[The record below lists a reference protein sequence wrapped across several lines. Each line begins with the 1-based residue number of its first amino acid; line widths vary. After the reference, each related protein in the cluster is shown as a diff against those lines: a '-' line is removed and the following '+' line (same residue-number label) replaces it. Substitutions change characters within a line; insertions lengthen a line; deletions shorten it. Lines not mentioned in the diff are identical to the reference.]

1 MRLKY
6 WLTALCILALNT
18 LQSQTPAPNK
28 IPSPKDVF
36 GFNIGDNYMLA
47 NYTQTLDYIKKI
59 AGASD
64 RARFTI
70 IGKTEEGRDEF
81 MLIVSSPENLQHLD
95 HYKEISQRLAHAEDL
110 TDAQAH
116 SMAGEGKAVVWID
129 GGLHATE
136 VVATQQLTE
145 IAYQLLTRTDP
156 ETMNI
161 LDKDIILITHVNPDG
176 MELVSD
182 WYMRN
187 PKPESRSL
195 EEVPRLYEKYA
206 GHDNNRDFYMLNL
219 KETQNICRQL
229 YIEWLPQIMYNH
241 HQAGPAGSILAG
253 PPYRDPFNYVFDPLS
268 MTSLDAIGAAMSS
281 RLNAEGKPGYTE
293 RAGSTYSTWYNG
305 GLRTTTYFHN
315 IIGLLTEI
323 IGGPNPTEVPL
334 VPNRLIPNGAT
345 PNPITPQKWLF
356 RQSIDYSVSLNY
368 AVLDYAARYRDVLL
382 YNIYRMGRNSIGRGS
397 HDNWTLSPKRVA
409 EIDSLAAHDASTSR
423 RGAATAD
430 SMRNSRRAAPA
441 DLTARGPGVLP
452 TRYYDSV
459 LKNPANRDARGY
471 IVPAD
476 QPDFPTAIRFI
487 NALIGDGIA
496 VDRATASFTV
506 NGRSYPAGSFVVRTD
521 QAFRP
526 HVLDMFE
533 PQDHPNDFAYPGGP
547 PIAPYDAAGWTL
559 AYTMGIKFDRILD
572 GFDGPFQRIPY
583 GLLQSAPAAVIKEGW
598 LDARSNSSFT
608 EVNRLLKD
616 GKTVYRS
623 ITNGNFYVGGRR
635 PANSVKISAARIAIW
650 DTYGGSIPSGWL
662 RFIMEQYQ
670 FRADIIYAPAIDS
683 GNLRD
688 KYDVLIFVTGAIQPP
703 REETPRF
710 GFGGRMPAPESVP
723 AEWRSRLGRISAD
736 RSIPQLKK
744 FLEAGG
750 HIVTIGGSTSL
761 AYHLGLPVRDALVE
775 MSGGQEK
782 RLSNEKFYIPGSVL
796 RVSVDSAAPPAWGM
810 SSEADVYF
818 DQSPVFHISP
828 EAAASGN
835 VRPIAWFATDKPMRS
850 GWAWGQAYLL
860 DGVAAFEARVGQGML
875 YAFGPEITFRA
886 QTHGTFKLLF
896 NELYK

>member
-1 MRLKY
+1 MRPKY
-6 WLTALCILALNT
+6 PLVVLLLLTLCILHG
-18 LQSQTPAPNK
+18 QSPAPAS
-28 IPSPKDVF
+28 IPSPKDAF

-47 NYTQTLDYIKKI
+47 NYTQTEAYFKKL
-59 AGASD
+59 AAASD
-64 RARFTI
+64 RAKFTV
-70 IGKTEEGRDEF
+70 IGQTEEGRDEF
-81 MLIVSSPENLQHLD
+81 MLIVSSADNLKNLD
-95 HYKEISQRLAHAEDL
+95 RYKEITQRLAHAEGL
-110 TDAQAH
+110 TDEQAH
-116 SMAGEGKAVVWID
+116 ALAGEGKAVVWID

-145 IAYQLLTRTDP
+145 IAYTLLSRNDA
-156 ETMNI
+156 ETNDI
-161 LDKDIILITHVNPDG
+161 LDKAIILLTHVNPDG

-268 MTSLDAIGAAMSS
+268 MTSLDAIGAAMIN
-281 RLNAEGKPGYTE
+281 RLNVEGKPGYTE
-293 RAGSTYSTWYNG
+293 RGGSTYSTLYNG

-334 VPNRLIPNGAT
+334 VPNRLIPNGNT

-356 RQSIDYSVSLNY
+356 RQSIEYSVSLNY
-368 AVLDYAARYRDVLL
+368 AVLDYDRRYRDELL
-382 YNIYRMGRNSIGRGS
+382 YNIYRMGRNSIEKGS
-397 HDNWTLSPKRVA
+397 RDNWTLSPKRIG
-409 EIDSLAAHDASTSR
+409 EIDSLAAHDAPATTR

-430 SMRNSRRAAPA
+430 SLRSSRRAAPA
-441 DLTARGPGVLP
+441 DLTARGPGILP
-452 TRYYDSV
+452 TRFYDSV
-459 LKNPANRDARGY
+459 LKDPALRDARGY
-471 IVPAD
+471 IIPSD
-476 QPDFPTAIRFI
+476 QPDFPTAVRFI

-496 VDRATASFTV
+496 VDKATASFIV
-506 NGRSYPAGSFVVRTD
+506 NGKTYPSGSFIVKTN

-526 HVLDMFE
+526 HILDMFE

-559 AYTMGIKFDRILD
+559 AYTMGIKFDRILE

-583 GLLQSAPAAVIKEGW
+583 GEELAAPAPVVRDGW
-598 LDARSNSSFT
+598 LDARCNSSFT
-608 EVNRLLKD
+608 EVNRLLKT

-623 ITNGNFYVGGRR
+623 TANGNFYIGGHR
-635 PANSVKISAARIAIW
+635 PANTVKISPARIAVW

-662 RFIMEQYQ
+662 RFIMERYD
-670 FRADIIYAPAIDS
+670 FPFDVVYAPAIDS
-683 GNLRD
+683 GRLRD
-688 KYDVLIFVTGAIQPP
+688 KYDVIVFVTGAIQPP
-703 REETPRF
+703 GEGPR
-710 GFGGRMPAPESVP
+710 FGGRMPDPESIP
-723 AEWRSRLGRISAD
+723 AGWRSHLGRITAEK
-736 RSIPQLKK
+736 SIPQLKK
-744 FLEAGG
+744 FLEDGG
-750 HIVTIGGSTSL
+750 RVVTIGSSTSL
-761 AYHLGLPVRDALVE
+761 AYYLGLPVRNALVE
-775 MSGGQEK
+775 MTGGQER

-796 RVSVDSAAPPAWGM
+796 RVSLDSAAPAAWGM
-810 SSEADVYF
+810 GSEADVYF
-818 DQSPVFHISP
+818 DQSPVFHINP
-828 EAAASGN
+828 EAVANGS

-850 GWAWGQAYLL
+850 GWAWGQAYLR
-860 DGVAAFEARVGQGML
+860 DGVAAFGATVGHGRL

-896 NELYK
+896 NQLYK